1 MSLEAQL
8 LKIIEEQQLQLK
20 QQQQEQQKALELIQV
35 QSATINGLN
44 QFTKTLNEKHNE
56 AVQIVKKYQQIT
68 QELSEQTISATFS
81 QSVQESLKAQL
92 QTRLSDLVQNM
103 SIENQAK
110 SLIVEILPNMV
121 QAEIEQ
127 QLKPMTEQIIKRM
140 TSVEQYQQKLAELIQ
155 QISSRL

>member
-68 QELSEQTISATFS
+68 QELSEQTISATFL
-81 QSVQESLKAQL
+81 QSVQEGLKAQL

>member
-1 MSLEAQL
+1 MQF
-8 LKIIEEQQLQLK
+8 K

-68 QELSEQTISATFS
+68 QELSEQTISATFL
-81 QSVQESLKAQL
+81 QSVQEGLKAQL

-127 QLKPMTEQIIKRM
+127 QLKPMTEQISKRM

>member
-20 QQQQEQQKALELIQV
+20 QQQQEQQKALELIQA

-68 QELSEQTISATFS
+68 QELSAQTISTTFS
-81 QSVQESLKAQL
+81 QTVQESLKSQL
-92 QTRLSDLVQNM
+92 QTRLSDLVQNL

-140 TSVEQYQQKLAELIQ
+140 SSVEQYQQKLAELIQ